1 MKPVCFANL
10 KKIAA
15 FSVLGFHQ
23 QKYLF
28 IQMKLFFTPESI
40 FEDGRYIHMIKKN
53 TKWDILGIFLFSM
66 KIISQ
71 AIKCFGFNGHWN
83 QVFWKQQQVSWK
95 TSVKKQQNAD
105 FIFMCFATK
114 APSQISV
121 VAKHSSYKRVYTV
134 AWAVTGTCTR
144 SRSFNS
150 KCRATNA
157 VISWLEILNKF
168 TIENP

>member
-1 MKPVCFANL
+1 MFRKFEENRRFFSSWISPT
-10 KKIAA
+10 KI
-15 FSVLGFHQ
+15 FVYSNEIIFHPRI
-23 QKYLF
+23 YF
-28 IQMKLFFTPESI
+28 WRWTVHSY
-40 FEDGRYIHMIKKN
+40 DRKN

-114 APSQISV
+114 APPQISV
-121 VAKHSSYKRVYTV
+121 VAKHSSYNRVYTV

-150 KCRATNA
+150 KCRATDS